1 MTGRRRLPLLFL
13 LALALPALPGCLM
26 FERAPAELGCDP
38 ALAGRWLP
46 LPGADPEKMPLG
58 SGDYA
63 EIDAQCQVSL
73 VESGKTPRTRFRAL
87 GFELDGTRYLALDQ
101 DDMRDLFNDPKAP
114 AGNSKLPATS
124 VLLLKYRIADD
135 VLEVAMPRASRALER
150 IQQGDPGI
158 REVDTMVYLLG
169 GEADALRA
177 TLVADPGLFDS
188 FDPASRNP
196 RLRRAGM
203 EAAP

>member
-1 MTGRRRLPLLFL
+1 MTIRCRMPWLL
-13 LALALPALPGCLM
+13 LALLLPALPGCLM

-63 EIDAQCQVSL
+63 EIDARCQVSL
-73 VESGKTPRTRFRAL
+73 VEGGGPPRTRFHAL
-87 GFELDGTRYLALDQ
+87 GFELDGARYLALGQ
-101 DDMRDLFNDPKAP
+101 EDMRDLFNDQKAP

-124 VLLLKYRIADD
+124 VLLLKYRITDD

-150 IQQGDPGI
+150 LQQGEKSI
-158 REVDTMVYLLG
+158 REVDTMVYLMEG
-169 GEADALRA
+169 DAEALRTA
-177 TLVADPGLFDS
+177 LAADPALFDS

-196 RLRRAGM
+196 RLRRAGT